1 MPFFHSRKE
10 GGGKIRLELSEDFR
24 RGDRALAEYFF
35 ALDGLELT
43 GDALWNLLKE
53 FSQREHPLLHLYLP
67 QREGEMKARD
77 FKIHK
82 LKRNTISIWDL
93 SLDGEAVSFMR
104 QHSRVRFGFLHRNG
118 FFLFETRILGK
129 ARDNE
134 ELLIVEKPKTI
145 YRDRRNYLRYQLWP
159 ELQAFLGWMQV
170 QEISWIGMGLFSD
183 TLLEPREILENAL
196 LSLPPVYSIETRE
209 CLHRESKLQVPGA
222 VVCYKVSLEM
232 CFYYG
237 LSFDQ
242 EFSDE
247 QSEKLG
253 DFLHALHKRL
263 LEQRSRES
271 FPSHE

>member
-10 GGGKIRLELSEDFR
+10 GSGEIRLNLAEDFR
-24 RGDRALAEYFF
+24 QGDRALAEYFF

-43 GDALWNLLKE
+43 GDALGNLLKE
-53 FSQREHPLLHLYLP
+53 LSQREHPLLHLYLP
-67 QREGEMKARD
+67 QREGEMKVRD
-77 FKIHK
+77 FKVHK

-134 ELLIVEKPKTI
+134 ELFIVEKPKTI
-145 YRDRRNYLRYQLWP
+145 YQERRQYLRYQLWP

-170 QEISWIGMGLFSD
+170 QEISWNGMGIFCD
-183 TLLEPREILENAL
+183 TVLEPREILENAL
-196 LSLPPVYSIETRE
+196 LSLPPVYSIEASE
-209 CLHRESKLQVPGA
+209 CLHSESKLQVPGA
-222 VVCYKVSLEM
+222 VVCYKLSWEM

-242 EFSDE
+242 NFSGE
-247 QSEKLG
+247 QSETLA
-253 DFLHALHKRL
+253 DFLRALHKRI
-263 LEQRSRES
+263 LEQHSRES
-271 FPSHE
+271 FSVHE